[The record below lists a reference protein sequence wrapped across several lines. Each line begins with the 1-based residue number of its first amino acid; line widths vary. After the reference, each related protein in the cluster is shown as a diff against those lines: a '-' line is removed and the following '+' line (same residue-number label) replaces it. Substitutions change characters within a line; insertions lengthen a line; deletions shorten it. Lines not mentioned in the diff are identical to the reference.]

1 MHAIQKASLEKGS
14 QSRSD
19 KSSRARN
26 ARHTSRL
33 GTDCSPRQLE
43 FTGVVVMPVV
53 HLGGSLGLGL
63 PPVWLILRRLAYLL
77 NRSAI
82 PRRRRAVG
90 STEVRILTL
99 PPCRRRVRRGPL
111 VVRGSKLC
119 HEHLPERCAAAHFGR
134 LLRGG
139 GNSLRGR
146 GCHA

>member
-1 MHAIQKASLEKGS
+1 
-14 QSRSD
+14 
-19 KSSRARN
+19 
-26 ARHTSRL
+26 
-33 GTDCSPRQLE
+33 LE
-43 FTGVVVMPVV
+43 FTGVVVTPVV
-53 HLGGSLGLGL
+53 HLGGNLGLGL
-63 PPVWLILRRLAYLL
+63 PPVWRVRRDRRLAYLL

-82 PRRRRAVG
+82 LRRRRAVG

-99 PPCRRRVRRGPL
+99 PPCRRGVRRGPL

-119 HEHLPERCAAAHFGR
+119 HEHLPERCAAAHFAR